1 VDFQAELEL
10 VRKLRREAL
19 AHGEAAE

>member
-10 VRKLRREAL
+10 VRKLRASHVQATKR
-19 AHGEAAE
+19 AA